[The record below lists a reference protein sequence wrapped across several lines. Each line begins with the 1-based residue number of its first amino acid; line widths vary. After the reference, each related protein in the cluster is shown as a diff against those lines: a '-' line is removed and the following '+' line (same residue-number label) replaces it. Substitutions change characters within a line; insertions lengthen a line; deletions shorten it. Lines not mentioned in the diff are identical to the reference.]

1 LSHLR
6 ILCAALVFFCFFPG
20 PVSAGK
26 IVQGSGTGVILRGD
40 VEGARNRALDKAL
53 RNAIQESLSG
63 ILNYT
68 EAPDQDKAY
77 EKILSTDPFYY
88 IEWYRF
94 VLDARVENLYKI
106 ELEASVSEDKVK
118 KRLSDIG
125 VIPHA
130 SESLR
135 LGILITNRINV
146 SLPIGMFSEAGED
159 FTGFAG
165 QQFHVRGFQVM
176 DGPLS
181 VDNTPESFEKLR
193 ENNQLTA
200 IQGRRLGVDAV
211 VLGQVEIGKETD
223 RPGTD
228 RSENYHVEIWVRAIR
243 SRDAAVLG
251 LREGDFILEKNASRA
266 MSRQQVYQHFDSLLA
281 LIGKDIYENAK

>member
-1 LSHLR
+1 
-6 ILCAALVFFCFFPG
+6 FFSG
-20 PVSAGK
+20 PVWAGK
-26 IVQGSGTGVILRGD
+26 IVQGSGTGVILKGD